1 MITFTYRYKIK
12 PTKQQI
18 KQFEQYLAVG
28 RSVYNFAHAER
39 KAWLESRK
47 SKVDLCSIVSEYIIP
62 ADVPFPNYNNQA
74 KALTEVKKKIPH
86 LKLVNAQT
94 LQQVLKRL
102 EKAWVD
108 FLKIPERGFP
118 RFRSK
123 NRFRSFT
130 FRDA

>member
-1 MITFTYRYKIK
+1 MIVLTYRYKIK

-18 KQFEQYLAVG
+18 KQFDQYLDIC

-47 SKVDLCSIVSEYIIP
+47 SRIARCSIVSEYIIP
-62 ADVPFPNYNNQA
+62 ADAPFPSYKNQDI
-74 KALTEVKKKIPH
+74 ALTVAKIKFPH
-86 LKLVNAQT
+86 LTLVNAQV

-102 EKAWVD
+102 DKDYSD

-123 NRFRSFT
+123 NRF
-130 FRDA
+130 